1 MRPAPAA
8 RRDPLGWAV
17 AGLGVVCLAGA
28 AALWAVGFGAAAD
41 AVPMG
46 HPAAHHS
53 GPAVVAPPAPRAEP
67 SGPDNSAFMPSV
79 GATPVGIQLPGAPSV
94 PIRPVGAAG
103 STGMELP
110 DDPKQAGWWI
120 GGSAPG
126 DASGTTVL
134 VGHLDSLTGGLGA
147 FAALLDIPFGAR
159 LTVTDSA
166 GAPHAYRVSS
176 RQQLAKSDLPASL
189 FTRDGT
195 PRLVLITCGG
205 SFDHLTHHYD
215 DNVIVTAVP
224 EDS

>member
-1 MRPAPAA
+1 VRSASAA

-28 AALWAVGFGAAAD
+28 TALWAVGFGTAAD
-41 AVPMG
+41 AVPMAQ
-46 HPAAHHS
+46 PAAHHS
-53 GPAVVAPPAPRAEP
+53 GPAVVAPVAPGPEA
-67 SGPDNSAFMPSV
+67 SGPINPAFMPSV
-79 GATPVGIQLPGAPSV
+79 GATPVAIQLPGAASV
-94 PIRPVGAAG
+94 PIRPVGTAG

-147 FAALLDIPFGAR
+147 FAALLDIPSGAR

-189 FTRDGT
+189 FTREGA
-195 PRLVLITCGG
+195 PRLVLVTCGG
-205 SFDHLTHHYD
+205 AFDQVTHHYA
-215 DNVIVTAVP
+215 DNVIVTAAP
-224 EDS
+224 ADG